1 MRGFQPG
8 KARAVPQ
15 NYADG
20 GVVSTI
26 KGMLGFGGGKKKP
39 EQLPADLNKMPPT
52 GAGPAASQ
60 PEPPKKAISQYS
72 GMSALERR
80 MKEQG
85 LADGGLVRGLADAVR
100 PFSESVGGYW
110 SNSNKEFE
118 ATNPGVGG
126 RVVRAVNP
134 VTGLGSAVG
143 AMYDAAGNGS
153 ARDAAIAAV
162 QAAPMFAAMKVVPAA
177 KSLLPTAPQVAAAV
191 GKTASKVTSGTGAGV
206 VADEAQAR
214 GFANG
219 GLVRGPGTGISDDI
233 EDEVEEGTFVMPAD
247 STEAI
252 GPEVMDQAGKAVPV
266 NLSNGEAKL
275 PPEALQAIGAQVM
288 EAIKDVTHVPA
299 AKQARGFPMGEH
311 AGPALDAD
319 DGRMN
324 FADGG
329 VVDDKRRPRT
339 VADLA
344 RSPGYGAGAG
354 GPVSTP
360 VRPQAPAARPQ
371 AAQPVPGVTRQGNSY
386 SAAPV
391 QGPLGSG
398 MYQLDSNL
406 PKPPN
411 IQAQTQR
418 PAAAPAQRQP
428 PPAPV
433 QAVQQPAQ
441 NPVRPRPVYTGSTV
455 ADRARQSGFGFAAG
469 ASTPAPPAQA
479 AKVAPAA
486 PVSQRVATPPSAQP
500 SAPAQQPA
508 KANTDTGVGKA
519 FDAIGNGLGWLGKT
533 LVSAPGHGLSNVV
546 GQQPREVGGGRG
558 FMNPG
563 RVNPAAPAPAAP
575 AADPAVTPA
584 ADPAAPPQK
593 PEVKAPTAPAPGP
606 LEVSPGV
613 FRQGNSFGD
622 SAAAATAGAQ
632 PSQGPSARD
641 MQAMNNL
648 IARDPVAGA
657 MDRALGVERD
667 PAQAATGFSQG
678 GARQAPAAA
687 PASAAAS
694 SAAPAATTASGFQPA
709 GQSAQ
714 PGGSPMEMYAR
725 QAEAM
730 RGLTEAQ
737 RALDQYGPGMS
748 GGGDLALGGRASAQQ
763 FQQDML
769 RTNLAKQ
776 AAQGGR
782 GGAAAMQALNSMEG
796 NQIQRETAQMREQG
810 DTARFNAREQGETM
824 RAGMRE
830 SGENARSG
838 RRDGLAAELGRGQ
851 LDLQRSAQGF
861 TTRQGERQEKLYA
874 EYEAAKTPEEQA
886 AVARK
891 IATLS
896 GKEQPADWKVQVTP
910 QTKNVD
916 GSTTEGSVIRYN
928 SRTGDVQRVDGGQG
942 AQAAPAP
949 ADPKERKVGTVYV
962 APNGANV
969 RWTGQGWQQA

>member
-39 EQLPADLNKMPPT
+39 EPLPADLSKMPPT

-85 LADGGLVRGLADAVR
+85 LADGGLVRG
-100 PFSESVGGYW
+100 
-110 SNSNKEFE
+110 
-118 ATNPGVGG
+118 
-126 RVVRAVNP
+126 
-134 VTGLGSAVG
+134 
-143 AMYDAAGNGS
+143 
-153 ARDAAIAAV
+153 
-162 QAAPMFAAMKVVPAA
+162 
-177 KSLLPTAPQVAAAV
+177 
-191 GKTASKVTSGTGAGV
+191 
-206 VADEAQAR
+206 
-214 GFANG
+214 
-219 GLVRGPGTGISDDI
+219 PGTGISDDI
-233 EDEVEEGTFVMPAD
+233 EDEVEEGTFIMPAD

-299 AKQARGFPMGEH
+299 AKQARGFPMGER
-311 AGPALDAD
+311 AGPELDAD

-391 QGPLGSG
+391 QPSASGFPLGSG
-398 MYQLDSNL
+398 MYQLDRNL
-406 PKPPN
+406 PRPPV
-411 IQAQTQR
+411 IQAQAAR
-418 PAAAPAQRQP
+418 PAAAP
-428 PPAPV
+428 
-433 QAVQQPAQ
+433 VQQPTPAPASQPAAQ
-441 NPVRPRPVYTGSTV
+441 APAQPRPTYTGSTV
-455 ADRARQSGFGFAAG
+455 ADRARQPGFAFAAG
-469 ASTPAPPAQA
+469 EYRPGASATPARPAQPA
-479 AKVAPAA
+479 APTAAPSARTMPQAPAA
-486 PVSQRVATPPSAQP
+486 AAQIQAPATAQATPPAAA
-500 SAPAQQPA
+500 APRRDRGLPQQEEGRSSMLGEFFRDSVSEVA
-508 KANTDTGVGKA
+508 DKANAGNLAGA
-519 FDAIGNGLGWLGKT
+519 FGAATRRT
-533 LVSAPGHGLSNVV
+533 LQAPGMTVAAAATPALEAAGRMWDGLV
-546 GQQPREVGGGRG
+546 G
-558 FMNPG
+558 ND
-563 RVNPAAPAPAAP
+563 PAATARQPVTPPAAP
-575 AADPAVTPA
+575 AANTVAPPAVTQA
-584 ADPAAPPQK
+584 ADPVAPPQK
-593 PEVKAPTAPAPGP
+593 PEVKAPTATAPGP
-606 LEVSPGV
+606 VEVMPGV

-667 PAQAATGFSQG
+667 PAQAATGFPQG

-694 SAAPAATTASGFQPA
+694 SAAPAATTARGFQPA

-730 RGLTEAQ
+730 RGLTEAR
-737 RALDQYGPGMS
+737 RALDQYGPGS
-748 GGGDLALGGRASAQQ
+748 GGQGGGTYIKHSGN
-763 FQQDML
+763 DWETEKNLKNL
-769 RTNLAKQ
+769 RTSASSITNRPGRRGEPSVEQQ
-776 AAQGGR
+776 AYLKALDADM
-782 GGAAAMQALNSMEG
+782 AARSGNNPAAIEAMRQ
-796 NQIQRETAQMREQG
+796 
-810 DTARFNAREQGETM
+810 QGETA
-824 RAGMRE
+824 RIGMRE
-830 SGENARSG
+830 AGENARSG
-838 RRDGLAAELGRGQ
+838 RREGLAAELGRGQ

-874 EYEAAKTPEEQA
+874 EYDAAKTPEEQA

-891 IATLS
+891 IAALS
-896 GKEQPADWKVQVTP
+896 GKAADPKDNFMVVGGGQEWDAAAGAMRNVP
-910 QTKNVD
+910 QRLVD
-916 GSTTEGSVIRYN
+916 L
-928 SRTGDVQRVDGGQG
+928 RTGQDVGATGQG
-942 AQAAPAP
+942 GKPLPAP
-949 ADPKERKVGTVYV
+949 ADPKERKVGQVYV
-962 APNGANV
+962 APNGAKV
-969 RWTGQGWQQA
+969 QWDGQGWTAA